1 MCVLRM
7 VVATRIL
14 MIGVRYTHSL
24 CKNKNKEH
32 NKAMCVMWFSKTPTD
47 THNGNVTQGRP
58 THSSAPA
65 IQNRDVVPKATT
77 RM

>member
-1 MCVLRM
+1 
-7 VVATRIL
+7 
-14 MIGVRYTHSL
+14 
-24 CKNKNKEH
+24 
-32 NKAMCVMWFSKTPTD
+32 MCVMWFSKTPTD